1 MSSLYRCLA
10 MFAAVWSLASFA
22 LADPPGRRLD
32 LEDLMKLEGIGRA
45 LPDPAGRWILFERI
59 RPYESYPDYGF
70 GMYAFGKSGHEIWR
84 LDVRSEAPPEPLPG
98 LDAEAHTYLQGLS
111 PDGAF
116 LVLIECHQGR
126 TGLVIYEL
134 ATGRLRRPSP
144 VPALSRLGAHEPVW
158 ISDHELVYAALPEGA
173 QPPETVIR
181 MATGRARIAL
191 WEAAWRG
198 DTVTATEVRNDLTG
212 QAVAGDLIRL
222 DTRSGKVSHLGNGL
236 HADLSLSPDG
246 RHLAALAKFRDPRRA
261 ERDRARLES
270 VHHELRLIDLSTGDI
285 EAPAPGWDVS
295 PGSLAW
301 AAEGQKLALF
311 AVPEGTFW
319 SRGLHHVLNLGQG
332 RLTPYPH
339 TGLDLVSE
347 RERGLLQRPE
357 RAVLMEAGL
366 AVFARPGADTE
377 QAMSS
382 FTYRDIGAG
391 GLARPDWYLIAPGKP
406 ARNLTRG
413 LDGVSPLLLD
423 AGATH
428 LVVQARDGIYRIDAS
443 GRQDRLTPDGYED
456 ITSHWPSSM
465 MAGPGILRAGF
476 GSPRLIEARLG
487 DTRVAG
493 LLDVS
498 GGGPRLTHRFGG
510 LEPDAEALALS
521 TAGDA
526 LLLRQMTETGPQLV
540 LVPRH
545 GSARTLLSLNRH
557 LETVDWGDWQ
567 SLSYRVEDPARPGT
581 RRIVASCILMPPGH
595 DPAHPPPMIF
605 DLYPGARPSCTSR
618 TPRLAYPDP
627 HSPYLWAARGYAYAR
642 IAAPRDMIRTEA
654 GPIAGLPEMTRAA
667 RQAILEAGLAD
678 PDRLILHGLSQGAVS
693 ALHVAAR
700 TEGFAAVIAQ
710 NGWADLMSHYFGPP
724 GIHADLSPDLLGT
737 NMPRYEAEAGS
748 DFAMGVTPFEDPGR
762 YVTNSP
768 LLMAGDIEI
777 PVLLIHT
784 DMDGFPKSQF
794 DQMYAALA
802 RQGNP
807 VRYVWYAGEGHGIS
821 SPANIRD
828 LWQRLDQ
835 FAGQAG
841 APRSPDASSEAGKTP
856 P

>member
-98 LDAEAHTYLQGLS
+98 LDPEAHTYLQGLS

-126 TGLVIYEL
+126 TSLVIYEL

-173 QPPETVIR
+173 QPPDTSIR
-181 MATGRARIAL
+181 MATGQARITL

-198 DTVTATEVRNDLTG
+198 GTVTATEVRNDLTG

-222 DTRSGKVSHLGNGL
+222 DTRSGQVSHLGNGL

-261 ERDRARLES
+261 ERDRARLDS

-311 AVPEGTFW
+311 AVPQGAPWSSGT
-319 SRGLHHVLNLGQG
+319 HHVLELGQH
-332 RLTPYPH
+332 RLRPYPH
-339 TGLDLVSE
+339 PGLDLVSE
-347 RERGLLQRPE
+347 RERSLLQRPE
-357 RAVLMEAGL
+357 RALLLEAGL
-366 AVFARPGADTE
+366 AVLARPAADPE
-377 QAMSS
+377 AGESH
-382 FTYRDIGAG
+382 FTYRDIGQA
-391 GLARPDWYLIAPGKP
+391 GLARPDWYLIAPGQP
-406 ARNLTRG
+406 NRNLTEG
-413 LDGVSPLLLD
+413 LEAVSPVPLD
-423 AGATH
+423 AGAAH

-443 GRQDRLTPDGYED
+443 GRQDRLTPDGYSD
-456 ITSHWPSSM
+456 IAPHWPSSM
-465 MAGPGILRAGF
+465 MASPGILRAGF
-476 GSPRLIEARLG
+476 GTDILIEGRQGGARQMG
-487 DTRVAG
+487 VIDFADETARMRPVMAG
-493 LLDVS
+493 LGHD
-498 GGGPRLTHRFGG
+498 GQ
-510 LEPDAEALALS
+510 ALALS
-521 TAGDA
+521 AGGDA
-526 LLLRQMTETGPQLV
+526 LLLKQASETGTRLV
-540 LVPRH
+540 LVTPAGQAQTR
-545 GSARTLLSLNRH
+545 LSLNTH
-557 LETVDWGDWQ
+557 LDGLDWGEWQ
-567 SLSYRVEDPARPGT
+567 ALSYSVPDPARPGRT
-581 RRIVASCILMPPGH
+581 HVVTSCILMPPGREA
-595 DPAHPPPMIF
+595 AHPPPMIL
-605 DLYPGARPSCTSR
+605 DIYPGARPSCTSR

-654 GPIAGLPEMTRAA
+654 GPIAGLPKMTRAA

-678 PDRLILHGLSQGAVS
+678 PDRLILHGLSQGAVA
-693 ALHVAAR
+693 ALHVAAK

-710 NGWADLMSHYFGPP
+710 NGWADPMSHYFGPP

-748 DFAMGVTPFEDPGR
+748 DFAMGITPFEDPDR

-828 LWQRLDQ
+828 LWERLTR
-835 FAGQAG
+835 FTGETVPAPPPAGSAPDRAG
-841 APRSPDASSEAGKTP
+841 GP
-856 P
+856 